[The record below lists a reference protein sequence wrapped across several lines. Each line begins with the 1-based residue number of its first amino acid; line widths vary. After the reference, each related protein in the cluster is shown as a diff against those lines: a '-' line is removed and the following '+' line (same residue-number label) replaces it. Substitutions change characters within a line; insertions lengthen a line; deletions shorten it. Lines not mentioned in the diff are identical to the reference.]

1 MVSTIPEPP
10 TAVHWIAEKHESDST
25 EKSGSWID
33 QLDPPSVDLMIPEP
47 PPA

>member
-1 MVSTIPEPP
+1 MDSGVD
-10 TAVHWIAEKHESDST
+10 AELWT
-25 EKSGSWID
+25 N